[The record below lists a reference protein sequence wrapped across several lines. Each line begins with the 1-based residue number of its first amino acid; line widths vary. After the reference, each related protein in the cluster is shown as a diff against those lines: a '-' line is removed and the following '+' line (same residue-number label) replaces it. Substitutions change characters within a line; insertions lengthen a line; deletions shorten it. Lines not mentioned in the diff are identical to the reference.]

1 MQGRFHAAGP
11 LRPSVPVLVWPRV
24 SGLCCFEDER
34 ETRNDLKFVLAV
46 WGERWEGQISETTAN
61 LERSVRLCLDQ
72 QQASRLS
79 RAKQEDGRRGSRA
92 LEEDRTC
99 SLSSSNPELG
109 PGRKEAEPVWA
120 LRLMCGRRPGAG
132 EILQIRHG

>member
-1 MQGRFHAAGP
+1 MTG
-11 LRPSVPVLVWPRV
+11 
-24 SGLCCFEDER
+24 
-34 ETRNDLKFVLAV
+34 
-46 WGERWEGQISETTAN
+46 
-61 LERSVRLCLDQ
+61 VRLCLDQ

-79 RAKQEDGRRGSRA
+79 RAKQEDGRRGSGA

-109 PGRKEAEPVWA
+109 PGRKEAGPVWA
-120 LRLMCGRRPGAG
+120 LRLTCGRRPGAG